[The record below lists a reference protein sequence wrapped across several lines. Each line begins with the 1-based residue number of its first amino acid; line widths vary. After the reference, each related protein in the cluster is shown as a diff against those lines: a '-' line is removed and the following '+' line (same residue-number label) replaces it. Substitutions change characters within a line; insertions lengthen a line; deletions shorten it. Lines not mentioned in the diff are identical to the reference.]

1 MCALSNTKPWYVGV
15 DKAQTLE
22 AGCLGSNSTSVFYL
36 LCDLE
41 QITQPLCAYGNS
53 NVEVGHTL

>member
-41 QITQPLCAYGNS
+41 QIT
-53 NVEVGHTL
+53 